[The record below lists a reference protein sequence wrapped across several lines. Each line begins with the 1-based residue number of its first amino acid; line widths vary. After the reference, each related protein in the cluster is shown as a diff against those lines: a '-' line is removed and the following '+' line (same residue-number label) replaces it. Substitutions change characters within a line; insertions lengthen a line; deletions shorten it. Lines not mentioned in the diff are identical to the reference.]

1 MKPRFSTA
9 LPAALLLCVG
19 ACPLAKAAVFNVNV
33 TIQDAVD
40 NNPGDGECRISSG
53 DFCTLRAAV
62 MEANALPGTDVIVL
76 PGNATI
82 TLDITGTGNSA
93 ATGDLDITESVL
105 IGTFIVPDDELPVI
119 DASALDNRIFDV
131 RPSTDT
137 LTLQRVILSG
147 GSNTSGGAIYVRDGV
162 NEVVL
167 SRVKLQDNSADE
179 YGGGIYNVSARLS
192 IEDSVFNEN
201 HSGFGGA
208 ALMNDCGILNV
219 VSSSF
224 WKNDYPGDTFITS
237 TVLADRQLSLRHD
250 CVNAFT
256 TVSMSDGDGQALLVR
271 NGSSADQMKVS
282 FQDSTIKGNLRA
294 IELDGADALI
304 LLINSVLASENSAN
318 NCVFG
323 GGTASLHPLSKVNL
337 DTGHSCQGILGAP
350 AWTDTNPG
358 LAWFGGDGWHRF
370 YIPQLNE
377 FVIDRDQ
384 YCASTDLIGRP
395 RPIDGDGDG
404 SALCDLGAVE
414 AFNTSSDIFADGFES

>member
-1 MKPRFSTA
+1 
-9 LPAALLLCVG
+9 
-19 ACPLAKAAVFNVNV
+19 
-33 TIQDAVD
+33 
-40 NNPGDGECRISSG
+40 
-53 DFCTLRAAV
+53 
-62 MEANALPGTDVIVL
+62 
-76 PGNATI
+76 
-82 TLDITGTGNSA
+82 
-93 ATGDLDITESVL
+93 
-105 IGTFIVPDDELPVI
+105 
-119 DASALDNRIFDV
+119 
-131 RPSTDT
+131 
-137 LTLQRVILSG
+137 
-147 GSNTSGGAIYVRDGV
+147 
-162 NEVVL
+162 
-167 SRVKLQDNSADE
+167 
-179 YGGGIYNVSARLS
+179 
-192 IEDSVFNEN
+192 
-201 HSGFGGA
+201 
-208 ALMNDCGILNV
+208 
-219 VSSSF
+219 
-224 WKNDYPGDTFITS
+224 
-237 TVLADRQLSLRHD
+237 
-250 CVNAFT
+250 
-256 TVSMSDGDGQALLVR
+256 MSDGDGQALLVR

-350 AWTDTNPG
+350 SWTDTNPG

-414 AFNTSSDIFADGFES
+414 AFNTSSDIFADGFEQPPMLLTFNKRSAELSRDSILPLLSTRHRGQPVTVARAISPGVDAFAVIKARHGTDGVELQIQRFDGHDWIIGRWQPLTADSVELRW

>member
-137 LTLQRVILSG
+137 FTLQRVILSG

-162 NEVVL
+162 TGWIHNWKK
-167 SRVKLQDNSADE
+167 RGWRTADKKPVKNVELWQRLDE
-179 YGGGIYNVSARLS
+179 
-192 IEDSVFNEN
+192 
-201 HSGFGGA
+201 A
-208 ALMNDCGILNV
+208 A
-219 VSSSF
+219 
-224 WKNDYPGDTFITS
+224 
-237 TVLADRQLSLRHD
+237 QRHD
-250 CVNAFT
+250 IHWKWVKGHA
-256 TVSMSDGDGQALLVR
+256 GDAMNERADLLAR
-271 NGSSADQMKVS
+271 TGMKP
-282 FQDSTIKGNLRA
+282 FQDAKRKT
-294 IELDGADALI
+294 
-304 LLINSVLASENSAN
+304 
-318 NCVFG
+318 
-323 GGTASLHPLSKVNL
+323 
-337 DTGHSCQGILGAP
+337 
-350 AWTDTNPG
+350 
-358 LAWFGGDGWHRF
+358 
-370 YIPQLNE
+370 
-377 FVIDRDQ
+377 
-384 YCASTDLIGRP
+384 
-395 RPIDGDGDG
+395 
-404 SALCDLGAVE
+404 
-414 AFNTSSDIFADGFES
+414 